1 MPENEIDVGV
11 AAWMRETKWCDIC
24 KSSTCDANFL
34 IIEDNKKS
42 FAIEQWKLCNWVRE
56 ILQLDNVNCAIV
68 KDNASWMS
76 GKELNVD
83 KGCYGQQSQICDYT
97 TE

>member
-1 MPENEIDVGV
+1 MFQHECGRQNDMTFI
-11 AAWMRETKWCDIC
+11 
-24 KSSTCDANFL
+24 KSNTCDAIFL

-56 ILQLDNVNCAIV
+56 ILQSNNVNCAIV
-68 KDNASWMS
+68 KDNVSWDVWE
-76 GKELNVD
+76 GVNIY

-97 TE
+97 ME